1 MIDQVSQ
8 CLLHSSA
15 RARIFA
21 FSLIV
26 TLLVF
31 LVFVFVTQFFK
42 PSGKRNLQDGRT
54 SRLPPGPRGFPILGN
69 LLSLREGRH
78 DPDHAFVSV
87 VCLRINIAEH
97 ETSSGTLP
105 ASEK

>member
-1 MIDQVSQ
+1 MIDQVGQ
-8 CLLHSSA
+8 YLLRSSV

-31 LVFVFVTQFFK
+31 LVFVFVAQYFK
-42 PSGKRNLQDGRT
+42 PAGKRNLKDGRK
-54 SRLPPGPRGFPILGN
+54 SRLPPGPRGLPILGH

-87 VCLRINIAEH
+87 VCLRINIAER
-97 ETSSGTLP
+97 EISFGTLP